1 MPKYFKNTAITLGA
15 FITLLACS
23 TAWGQ
28 MGNTNDK
35 WVEITCLFSQTFS
48 IKGGYYDGNVEAASA
63 NPGST
68 WTANPR
74 LVTSKHAPN
83 ATPPVYRFISHFTE
97 GTLVYPLTYDDPFG
111 SGTWLTAEAVD
122 FYWDYYHYRPYAH
135 IPDHPT
141 TYNKVTG
148 PDPSKNCHGYSTRK
162 NVWLDMTHLL
172 TDDYKCIDEAEDLVS
187 DAVVFGYGTFL
198 NNGQSI
204 DHSIRIDDVVPIYTF
219 VPGQGDVLVKMKVVS
234 ISEKFRDSGVYSKVL
249 NQTFNANEEV
259 ILDIPS
265 AVGIDKCYIP
275 N

>member
-1 MPKYFKNTAITLGA
+1 MPKYFKNVAITLVA
-15 FITLLACS
+15 FIALLANS

-28 MGNTNDK
+28 LGNTNDK
-35 WVEITCLFSQTFS
+35 WLEIICLFSQTFS

-68 WTANPR
+68 WTTNPN

-83 ATPPVYRFISHFTE
+83 ATPPVYRFISHYKE
-97 GTLVYPLTYDDPFG
+97 GTLAYPLTYDDPFG
-111 SGTWLTAEAVD
+111 SGTWQTTEAVD

-135 IPDHPT
+135 VPNHPS
-141 TYNKVTG
+141 TYEKVTG
-148 PDPSKNCHGYSTRK
+148 PDPSMNCHGYSTEK
-162 NVWLDMTHLL
+162 NVWLNITYLL
-172 TDDYKCIDEAEDLVS
+172 ADDYQSIDKAKYLVS

-204 DHSIRIDDVVPIYTF
+204 DHSIRIDDVESIYVC
-219 VPGQGDVLVKMKVVS
+219 VPGKGNELAEIKVVS

-249 NQTFNANEEV
+249 NQSFDPEKSVKLN
-259 ILDIPS
+259 IPS
-265 AVGIDKCYIP
+265 AVGIEGCYIP